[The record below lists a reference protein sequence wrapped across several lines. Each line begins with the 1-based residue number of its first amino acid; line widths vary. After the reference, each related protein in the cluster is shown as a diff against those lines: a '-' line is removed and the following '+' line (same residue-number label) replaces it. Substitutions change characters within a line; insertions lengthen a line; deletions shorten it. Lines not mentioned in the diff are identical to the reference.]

1 MPGKNGIPDVLDE
14 ARHEPVGHVD
24 GDWYERLTG
33 IHLEHADAL
42 AEFNTGFIVY
52 HDDLGDYATNEH
64 IMDGTANLALML
76 SALDD
81 RRKR

>member
-1 MPGKNGIPDVLDE
+1 MCPTRRKPQSHVRLRERLTVRRDMPGKNGIPD
-14 ARHEPVGHVD
+14 AF
-24 GDWYERLTG
+24 
-33 IHLEHADAL
+33 

-52 HDDLGDYATNEH
+52 RDDLGDYATNEH